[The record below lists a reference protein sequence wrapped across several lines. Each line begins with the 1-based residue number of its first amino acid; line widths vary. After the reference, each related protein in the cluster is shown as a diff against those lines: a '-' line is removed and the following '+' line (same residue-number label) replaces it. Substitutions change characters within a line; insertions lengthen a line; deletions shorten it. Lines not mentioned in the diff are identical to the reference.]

1 MFPALSTTC
10 EPEELVRI
18 LNDLFARF
26 DKLASVS
33 LYNTV
38 SLALGRVTLGMY
50 LLFCNV
56 LSCTRYFKKGYKLF
70 HSFILIKGE
79 NKWCLQVYLFNV
91 IDI

>member
-33 LYNTV
+33 LFNTF
-38 SLALGRVTLGMY
+38 SLAFG
-50 LLFCNV
+50 
-56 LSCTRYFKKGYKLF
+56 
-70 HSFILIKGE
+70 
-79 NKWCLQVYLFNV
+79 
-91 IDI
+91 